1 MLADL
6 HMHSTVSDGWCDPE
20 EVAEIAAA
28 HGIELMALS
37 DHDSFYGVERAR
49 QVALSRGL
57 GYLVAVEVTTYP
69 GPQMRH
75 ILGHGVDAANRQLLS
90 VLERNQQMLRR
101 QTVAWVEHLEER
113 GIAREL
119 HLRRVER
126 KPTPM
131 PGAVL
136 KLILEQGLM
145 TEREAWASVKQAVD
159 DLPADVYSVMPSPKE
174 AVDAI
179 HAAGGLATLA
189 HPGSIPDQD
198 LMREVLPLIDALEVY
213 TRRHKPDQIPV
224 YEEIARRHGLPMS
237 VGSDF
242 HAFNREPYEVPRR
255 QLDPRYLDRLF
266 AKVSWPPDYSFPD
279 LARVV

>member
-6 HMHSTVSDGWCDPE
+6 HMHSTISDGWRDPE
-20 EVAEIAAA
+20 EVAEIAVA
-28 HGIELMALS
+28 HGVELMALS

-49 QVALSRGL
+49 SVALSRGI

-75 ILGHGVDAANRQLLS
+75 ILGHGVDKENRSLLA
-90 VLERNQQMLRR
+90 VLERNQRMLRR
-101 QTVAWVEHLEER
+101 QTVAWIDHLEER
-113 GIAREL
+113 GLAREL
-119 HLRRVER
+119 DLRGVER

-131 PGAVL
+131 PGAVM
-136 KLILEQGLM
+136 KMILQRGLM
-145 TEREAWASVKQAVD
+145 TEKEAWSSVKQAVD
-159 DLPADVYSVMPSPKE
+159 PLPPDVYSAMPSPKE

-179 HAAGGLATLA
+179 HVAGGFATLA

-213 TRRHKPDQIPV
+213 TRRHKPEQIAL
-224 YEEIARRHGLPMS
+224 YEEIAREYSLPMS

-242 HAFNREPYEVPRR
+242 HAFNQEAYEVPR
-255 QLDPRYLDRLF
+255 QELDQRYLDRLF
-266 AKVSWPPDYSFPD
+266 AKATWPDLPG
-279 LARVV
+279 LARVG